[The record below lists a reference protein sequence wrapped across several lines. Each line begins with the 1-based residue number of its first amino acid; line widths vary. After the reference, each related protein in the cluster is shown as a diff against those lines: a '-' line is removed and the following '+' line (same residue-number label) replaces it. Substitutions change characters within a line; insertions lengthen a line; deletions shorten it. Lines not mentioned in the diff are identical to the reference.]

1 MEKTAINKKKS
12 LFTRKLQLHLR
23 KTLVKGSIWGIVLH
37 GAETWTLRKV
47 DQKCP
52 KSF

>member
-1 MEKTAINKKKS
+1 MA
-12 LFTRKLQLHLR
+12 LY
-23 KTLVKGSIWGIVLH
+23 

-52 KSF
+52 ESFEVLSWSKMKKIIWIDLWKN